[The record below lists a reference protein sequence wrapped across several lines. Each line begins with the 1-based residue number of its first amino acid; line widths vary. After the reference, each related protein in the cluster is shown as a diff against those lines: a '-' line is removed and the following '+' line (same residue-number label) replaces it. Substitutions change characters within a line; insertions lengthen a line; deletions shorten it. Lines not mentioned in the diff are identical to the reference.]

1 MFSVLAASPLTRGY
15 RHRLWS
21 LILARRPGTDF
32 HRILGKVDFIKGQ
45 WLKIPPHIVEF
56 DPSKE
61 AWNRLPQNT
70 R

>member
-1 MFSVLAASPLTRGY
+1 LYRDSSTRF
-15 RHRLWS
+15 HRTLWS

-32 HRILGKVDFIKGQ
+32 HRLLGKVDLIKGQ
-45 WLKIPPHIVEF
+45 WPKIPPQNVEF